1 MSLHVCPA
9 CGFSGL
15 LTAPWRRKTPG
26 DPSDDRLRTSHEI
39 CACCGIEFGRDD
51 WAGGDLGKRLE
62 SYQRWRERWIKSRMR
77 WFKPEA
83 MPDGWQA
90 QTQLEHFQLESS

>member
-9 CGFSGL
+9 CGFAGL
-15 LTAPWRRKTPG
+15 QAAPWRRKSN
-26 DPSDDRLRTSHEI
+26 DPNDDRLRTSHEI

-62 SYQRWRERWIKSRMR
+62 SYRRWRERWIKSGMR

-83 MPDGWQA
+83 MPEGWQA
-90 QTQLEHFQLESS
+90 QTQLEHFQSESS